1 MERETRVRQQENN
14 AGQQQPEFAM
24 RRNPLHAQSTSNGGT
39 TANELSSNTV
49 DPFLSAAAS
58 AAATAAAVAHVNGT
72 GNGAATNIPQPS
84 TAPPSS
90 LATDFHAR
98 QESADSGLGMGSNF
112 NLGSIPEDIPGMEG
126 LDSMDTDLDTTLT
139 DPATPTPTTT
149 LIGCGMQQQQQ
160 QQQVVDGS
168 SMDSSETMIPNL
180 QAELGGDFLDFQT
193 ILTSQN
199 QVNPNEGPLTWL

>member
-98 QESADSGLGMGSNF
+98 QESADSGLGMG
-112 NLGSIPEDIPGMEG
+112 GSYSLPHTPEDF
-126 LDSMDTDLDTTLT
+126 LASMDDTMDTTL
-139 DPATPTPTTT
+139 DCNFLLFFHLL
-149 LIGCGMQQQQQ
+149 LIIIPLLL
-160 QQQVVDGS
+160 QVQ
-168 SMDSSETMIPNL
+168 L
-180 QAELGGDFLDFQT
+180 QWVLL
-193 ILTSQN
+193 I
-199 QVNPNEGPLTWL
+199 

>member
-98 QESADSGLGMGSNF
+98 QESADSGLGMG
-112 NLGSIPEDIPGMEG
+112 GSYSLPHTPEDF
-126 LDSMDTDLDTTLT
+126 LASMDDTMDTTLDCNFLLFCSPTSYNNSLIITGPASVGTVDMNDMNGGLEAGGLPAHMDTT
-139 DPATPTPTTT
+139 DDIVPT
-149 LIGCGMQQQQQ
+149 
-160 QQQVVDGS
+160 
-168 SMDSSETMIPNL
+168 
-180 QAELGGDFLDFQT
+180 LD
-193 ILTSQN
+193 
-199 QVNPNEGPLTWL
+199 VR